1 MKQRTQ
7 KLFVYGTLR
16 RGFAL
21 HSRLARLDARY
32 LGKGRIAGNLYNL
45 GEYPGAVPSRSRG
58 KAVEGEVYELQ
69 DPEKQL
75 KTLDRA
81 EEFNPAVPERSL
93 FIRQKATVR
102 LTGGRRVRAWVY
114 FLPRRPS
121 KARILSSGDFAEA
134 RRVHR

>member
-1 MKQRTQ
+1 MKQKIQ

-21 HSRLARLDARY
+21 HSRLAKLEARY
-32 LGKGRIAGNLYNL
+32 LGRGRIAGDLYNL
-45 GEYPGAVPSRSRG
+45 GAYPGAVPSRSRG

-81 EEFNPAVPERSL
+81 EEFNPALPERSL

-102 LTGGRRVRAWVY
+102 LTGGKRVRAWVY

>member
-1 MKQRTQ
+1 MKQKTQ

-21 HSRLARLDARY
+21 HSRLAKLEARY
-32 LGKGRIAGNLYNL
+32 LGRGRIAGNLYNL

-58 KAVEGEVYELQ
+58 KAIEGEVYELQ

-75 KTLDRA
+75 KALDRV
-81 EEFNPAVPERSL
+81 EEFKSALPERSL
-93 FIRQKATVR
+93 FIRQKTTVR
-102 LTGGRRVRAWVY
+102 LTDGKRVRAWVY